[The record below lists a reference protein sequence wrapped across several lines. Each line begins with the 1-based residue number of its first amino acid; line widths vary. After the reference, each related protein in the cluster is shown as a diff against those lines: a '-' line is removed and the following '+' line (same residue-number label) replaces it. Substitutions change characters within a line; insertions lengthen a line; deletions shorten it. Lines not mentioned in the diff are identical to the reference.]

1 MPPATRNAII
11 TVSVWSDEEDPS
23 TPPVAR
29 LLTSYGGGRP
39 MRAGYAQGIDEICE
53 AVLAFLIMHF
63 S

>member
-1 MPPATRNAII
+1 VPAPRNAII
-11 TVSVWSDEEDPS
+11 TVSVWSNNDDPS
-23 TPPVAR
+23 SPPVAR

-39 MRAGYAQGIDEICE
+39 MRAGYAHGIDEISE